1 MCKELSNT
9 ILTINSSETLLWWL
23 CNLLS
28 MITMLL
34 RLIGP
39 LLIQGSRIQ
48 LIIFV
53 LTVFTAVSRSGAG
66 QSCGGEWFI
75 ISSENQPRLPATNYV
90 SDPVEAPT
98 DGHCTAWLSPDLR
111 AMFDDCRPQC
121 ANNVH
126 STVGTE
132 VWEKFAH
139 SVSECSQ
146 QWLYNTWNRHLLA
159 SSHNI
164 LCLSGVCTFAPTSAC
179 DWSTG
184 THVSQL
190 SQSQAEVAA
199 IVHTSLKQ
207 QMLWCDKLSVLA
219 EVWKW

>member
-1 MCKELSNT
+1 MCKEVLNT

-66 QSCGGEWFI
+66 AGCGGEWFI

-121 ANNVH
+121 ANYAHRAVEFTQH
-126 STVGTE
+126 QCIFSTFLQSYE
-132 VWEKFAH
+132 NYLH
-139 SVSECSQ
+139 
-146 QWLYNTWNRHLLA
+146 
-159 SSHNI
+159 I
-164 LCLSGVCTFAPTSAC
+164 LPIFPQKKHFFHFWWITLFWDTLWALSTR
-179 DWSTG
+179 
-184 THVSQL
+184 
-190 SQSQAEVAA
+190 
-199 IVHTSLKQ
+199 
-207 QMLWCDKLSVLA
+207 KLC
-219 EVWKW
+219 K

>member
-1 MCKELSNT
+1 MCWYFPDSKHPSNLASGHSTKMTIFNSKILNEGQEYLILKLLKNWKLFMCKEVLNT

-48 LIIFV
+48 LILIIFV

-66 QSCGGEWFI
+66 AGCGGEWFI

-121 ANNVH
+121 ANY
-126 STVGTE
+126 
-132 VWEKFAH
+132 AH
-139 SVSECSQ
+139 RAVEI
-146 QWLYNTWNRHLLA
+146 YT
-159 SSHNI
+159 
-164 LCLSGVCTFAPTSAC
+164 
-179 DWSTG
+179 
-184 THVSQL
+184 
-190 SQSQAEVAA
+190 
-199 IVHTSLKQ
+199 K
-207 QMLWCDKLSVLA
+207 
-219 EVWKW
+219 